1 MLLASV
7 FLLIVL
13 ALLLILLLK
22 VTKYTVDV
30 ACNMVGNYLDHN
42 RSFL

>member
-13 ALLLILLLK
+13 ALLLTLLLK
-22 VTKYTVDV
+22 ITKYAVDV

-42 RSFL
+42 RSFF

>member
-13 ALLLILLLK
+13 ALLLILSLK
-22 VTKYTVDV
+22 VTNYAVDV
-30 ACNMVGNYLDHN
+30 ACTMVGNNLDHN
-42 RSFL
+42 RSFF